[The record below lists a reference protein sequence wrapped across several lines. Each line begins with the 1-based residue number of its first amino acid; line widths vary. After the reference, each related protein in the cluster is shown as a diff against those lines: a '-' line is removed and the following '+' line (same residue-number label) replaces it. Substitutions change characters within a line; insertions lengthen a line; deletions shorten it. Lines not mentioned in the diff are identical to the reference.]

1 MNKAR
6 HFTLT
11 LLTAAFGLASLT
23 AAATD
28 PAATLDGLPV
38 AGTAELAA
46 ARGADNQLTIVTSRQ
61 DMRASVTGASFDVGT
76 MNNGDITVG
85 DGAFANFSGVGVNV
99 LNSGNNNAFST
110 GVSMSVH
117 LH

>member
-1 MNKAR
+1 MNTAKLLSP
-6 HFTLT
+6 TLV
-11 LLTAAFGLASLT
+11 AAVLGLASL
-23 AAATD
+23 AAGAAD
-28 PAATLDGLPV
+28 PMAALDSLPV
-38 AGTAELAA
+38 ADSAELEA
-46 ARGADNQLTIVTSRQ
+46 ARGADNQITIVTSRQ
-61 DMRASVTGASFDVGT
+61 DMRASVTGASFNVGT

-85 DGAFANFSGVGVNV
+85 EGAFANFSGVGVNV